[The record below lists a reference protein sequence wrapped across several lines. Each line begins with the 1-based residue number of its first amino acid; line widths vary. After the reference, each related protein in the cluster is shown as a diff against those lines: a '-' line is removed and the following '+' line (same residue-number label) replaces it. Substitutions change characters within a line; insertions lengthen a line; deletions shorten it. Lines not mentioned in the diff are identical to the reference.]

1 MSEINYKF
9 KDLKVYGSNEWL
21 ANDEKKYR
29 VVFDE
34 TECSFIYCELSF
46 FNKLF
51 DEREWDIK
59 INLKCYDSK
68 STEMCNLQVQ
78 KHVGKEDN
86 IVFVRE
92 GWGVKR
98 TGGYWKRGAYRWEAW
113 LDDVLVGSKSF
124 YIEKEGMV
132 NELSNPYFRIK
143 SIRLYEGPNSNV
155 EESKRVYY
163 DCFKQTET
171 RYVWVEFQAE
181 NLVKKYDYWACE
193 LFFNFKNDTG
203 QLKGSV
209 ERMLFVYKNDD
220 TITCTV
226 GWGSDHKGTWGG
238 DQYSVEVLFMDQ
250 IVAAYH
256 FDIGEDY
263 IEADDDNFEPFVNTQ
278 VVHETLQGEEETQQ
292 PESLDVVMQK
302 LDELIGL
309 GTIKAKIKEYSSY
322 LNFLKIRKEKGF
334 EDADKIN
341 LHAVF
346 TGNPGTGKTTV
357 ALMLGKIYKNLG
369 LLSKGHVHEV
379 DRADLVA
386 EYIGQTAPKVKE
398 AIKKAKGGI
407 LFIDEAYA
415 LARAGDDNKDFGKEV
430 IEILIKEMSD
440 GDGDI
445 AIVVAG
451 YPEEMNMF
459 LGSNPGLKSRF
470 NMYFDFPDYLPQE
483 LMEIANFCSK
493 KRNVTFTKEASD
505 LIYKKL
511 VEAYRSRTNTFGN
524 ARYVNSLIDEAKM
537 NLGLRVMAMPNS
549 QELTKEQLS
558 LIEVADVEK
567 IFASKQRN
575 IADIPVDEDL
585 LKESL
590 AELNRMIGLKT
601 VKTEIDELVK
611 LVLFYREIGKD
622 VRQTFSLHTVFKGSP
637 GTGKTTVA
645 RIVAQ
650 IFKALGILER
660 GHLVETDRQG
670 LVASYVGQTAAKTGE
685 MIDKA
690 MGGVLFIDEA
700 YALSTGGE
708 NDFGREAIETLLKRM
723 EDRRGDFILIA
734 AGYTD
739 NMNAFLEFNPGLKS
753 RFDRELLFEDYS
765 PEELM
770 LIANNIIGEKDIK
783 ATPEAA
789 DHLQKY
795 FKHIFEIK
803 DKFFGNGRL
812 VRKVMEDAIKHQ
824 HLRLSQVPAA
834 TRTPEMMKELTLEDV
849 KHLSLEEE
857 PSKNKGGQIGFRV
870 VG

>member
-1 MSEINYKF
+1 MAEINYKF
-9 KDLKVYGSNEWL
+9 KDIRVYGSNEWL

-46 FNKLF
+46 YNKLF
-51 DEREWDIK
+51 DERDWDIK

-68 STEMCNLQVQ
+68 STEMCDLQVQ
-78 KHVGKEDN
+78 KHVAKEDN
-86 IVFVRE
+86 IVYVRE
-92 GWGVKR
+92 GWGVKKI
-98 TGGYWKRGAYRWEAW
+98 GGYWKRGAYRWEAW
-113 LDDVLVGSKSF
+113 LDGVLIGSKSF
-124 YIEKEGMV
+124 YIEKEGKV
-132 NELSNPYFRIK
+132 TELFNPYFRIK
-143 SIRLYEGPNSNV
+143 NIRLYEGPNQNV

-163 DCFKQTET
+163 DCFKQSET

-220 TITCTV
+220 MITCTV

-238 DQYSVEVLFMDQ
+238 DQYSIEVLFMDQ
-250 IVAAYH
+250 IVAGYH
-256 FDIGEDY
+256 FDVGEEF
-263 IEADDDNFEPFVNTQ
+263 IESDEDNYEPFVQTPI
-278 VVHETLQGEEETQQ
+278 VHEHHTEEEQQ
-292 PESLDVVMQK
+292 PENLDSVMHK
-302 LDELIGL
+302 LDDLIGL
-309 GTIKAKIKEYSSY
+309 ATIKTKIKEYSSY
-322 LNFLKIRKEKGF
+322 LSFLKIRKEKGF
-334 EDADKIN
+334 DDTDKIN
-341 LHAVF
+341 LHSVF

-357 ALMLGKIYKNLG
+357 ALMLGKIYKSLG

-407 LFIDEAYA
+407 LFIDEAYS

-430 IEILIKEMSD
+430 IEIVIKEMSD

-445 AIVVAG
+445 AIIVAG

-459 LGSNPGLKSRF
+459 LNSNPGLKSRF
-470 NMYFDFPDYLPQE
+470 NMYFEFPDYLPQE
-483 LMEIANFCSK
+483 LMEIAKYCSK
-493 KRNVTFTKEASD
+493 NRNVKFTPEAD
-505 LIYKKL
+505 ALLYKKL

-537 NLGLRVMAMPNS
+537 NLGLRVMALPNY
-549 QELTKEQLS
+549 QELNKEQLS
-558 LIEVADVEK
+558 TIELADIEK
-567 IFASKQRN
+567 IFASKKRAM
-575 IADIPVDEDL
+575 ADIPVDDEL

-590 AELNRMIGLKT
+590 AKLNSMVGLRS

-645 RIVAQ
+645 RILAH

-660 GHLVETDRQG
+660 GNLVETDRQG
-670 LVASYVGQTAAKTGE
+670 LVANYVGQTATKTSE

-690 MGGVLFIDEA
+690 MGGVLFVDEA
-700 YALSTGGE
+700 YALSQGGE
-708 NDFGREAIETLLKRM
+708 SDFGKEAIETLLKRM

-739 NMNAFLEFNPGLKS
+739 NMNVFLEFNPGLKS
-753 RFDRELLFEDYS
+753 RFDREMVFEDYS

-770 LIANNIIGEKDIK
+770 EIANSILLEKEIK
-783 ATPEAA
+783 AKPEAEE
-789 DHLQKY
+789 HLKKY
-795 FKHIFEIK
+795 FQALYETK
-803 DKFFGNGRL
+803 DKYFGNGRL

-834 TRTPEMMKELTLEDV
+834 SRNPEMMKELTIEDV
-849 KHLSLEEE
+849 NHFKIEETD
-857 PSKNKGGQIGFRV
+857 NKGKTSPIGFRV

>member
-1 MSEINYKF
+1 MSEVNYKF
-9 KDLKVYGSNEWL
+9 KDIKVYGSNEWL

-51 DEREWDIK
+51 DSKDWDIK

-68 STEMCNLQVQ
+68 STEMCDLQVQ
-78 KHVGKEDN
+78 KHIAKDENV
-86 IVFVRE
+86 VFVRE
-92 GWGVKR
+92 GWGVKKI
-98 TGGYWKRGAYRWEAW
+98 GGYWKRGAYRWEAW
-113 LDDVLVGSKSF
+113 MDGVLIGSKSF
-124 YIEKEGMV
+124 YIEKEGVV

-143 SIRLYEGPNSNV
+143 NIRLYEGPNQNV

-163 DCFKQTET
+163 DCFKQSET
-171 RYVWVEFQAE
+171 RYIWVEFQAE

-193 LFFNFKNDTG
+193 LFFNFKNDNG
-203 QLKGSV
+203 QLKGGV
-209 ERMLFVYKNDD
+209 ERLLFVYKNDD

-238 DQYSVEVLFMDQ
+238 DQYSIEVLFMDQ
-250 IVAAYH
+250 IVAGYH
-256 FDIGEDY
+256 FDIGDEF
-263 IEADDDNFEPFVNTQ
+263 IEADEDSYEPYVQQMIGAEPTS
-278 VVHETLQGEEETQQ
+278 EEE
-292 PESLDVVMQK
+292 PPLESMDMVMQK
-302 LDELIGL
+302 MDELIGL
-309 GTIKAKIKEYSSY
+309 STIKAKIKEYSSY

-334 EDADKIN
+334 DDTDKIN
-341 LHAVF
+341 LHSVF

-445 AIVVAG
+445 AIIVAG
-451 YPEEMNMF
+451 YPEEMNNF

-483 LMEIANFCSK
+483 LEEIAKYCCK
-493 KRNVTFTKEASD
+493 KRNIVFTKEADD
-505 LIYKKL
+505 LLYKKL
-511 VEAYRSRTNTFGN
+511 VEAYRSRTHTFGN

-537 NLGLRVMAMPNS
+537 NLGLRIMAMPNF
-549 QELTKEQLS
+549 QEVSKEQLMTVE
-558 LIEVADVEK
+558 LADVVK
-567 IFASKQRN
+567 IFASKSRAL
-575 IADIPVDEDL
+575 ADIPIDEEL
-585 LKESL
+585 LTESL
-590 AELNRMIGLKT
+590 AQLKEMIGLAT
-601 VKTEIDELVK
+601 VKKEIDELVK
-611 LVLFYREIGKD
+611 LVKFYREIGKD

-645 RIVAQ
+645 RIVAH
-650 IFKALGILER
+650 IFKALGILEK
-660 GHLVETDRQG
+660 GNLVETDRQG
-670 LVASYVGQTAAKTGE
+670 LVANFVGQTATKTSE
-685 MIDKA
+685 MVDKA

-700 YALSTGGE
+700 YSLSQGGE
-708 NDFGREAIETLLKRM
+708 SDFGREAIETLLKRM
-723 EDRRGDFILIA
+723 EDNRGSFIVIA

-739 NMNAFLEFNPGLKS
+739 NMNEFLEFNPGLKS
-753 RFDRELLFEDYS
+753 RFDRELVFEDFS
-765 PEELM
+765 PDELM
-770 LIANNIIGEKDIK
+770 QIADYLLAEQGIK
-783 ATPEAA
+783 PTPEAI
-789 DHLQKY
+789 DHLKKY
-795 FKHIFEIK
+795 FTHVYEIK
-803 DKFFGNGRL
+803 DKYFGNGRL
-812 VRKVMEDAIKHQ
+812 VRKVIEDAVKHQ
-824 HLRLSQVPAA
+824 NLRLSQVPSA
-834 TRTPEMMKELTLEDV
+834 TRNAEMMKELTVEDV
-849 KHLSLEEE
+849 LHLSLEEL
-857 PSKNKGGQIGFRV
+857 PSKSKGSKIGFRV

>member
-1 MSEINYKF
+1 MSEVNYKF
-9 KDLKVYGSNEWL
+9 KDIKVYGSNEWL

-51 DEREWDIK
+51 DNKDWDIK

-68 STEMCNLQVQ
+68 STEMCDLQVQ
-78 KHVGKEDN
+78 KHIAKDENV
-86 IVFVRE
+86 VFVRE
-92 GWGVKR
+92 GWGVKKI
-98 TGGYWKRGAYRWEAW
+98 GGYWKRGAYRWEAW
-113 LDDVLVGSKSF
+113 MDGVLIGSKSF
-124 YIEKEGMV
+124 YVEKEGMV
-132 NELSNPYFRIK
+132 TELSNPYFRIK
-143 SIRLYEGPNSNV
+143 NIRLYEGPNQNV
-155 EESKRVYY
+155 DESKRVYY
-163 DCFKQTET
+163 DCFKQSET
-171 RYVWVEFQAE
+171 RYIWVEFQAE

-193 LFFNFKNDTG
+193 LFFNFKNDNG
-203 QLKGSV
+203 QLKGGV
-209 ERMLFVYKNDD
+209 ERLLFVYKNDD

-238 DQYSVEVLFMDQ
+238 DQYSIEVLFMDQ
-250 IVAAYH
+250 IVAGYH
-256 FDIGEDY
+256 FDIGDEF
-263 IEADDDNFEPFVNTQ
+263 IEADEDSFEPY
-278 VVHETLQGEEETQQ
+278 VHQIMGAEPASDEEHHV
-292 PESLDVVMQK
+292 PESIDAVMHK
-302 LDELIGL
+302 MDELIGL
-309 GTIKAKIKEYSSY
+309 ATIKAKIKEYSSY

-334 EDADKIN
+334 EDEDKIN
-341 LHAVF
+341 LHSVF

-407 LFIDEAYA
+407 LFVDEAYA

-451 YPEEMNMF
+451 YPDEMTNF

-483 LMEIANFCSK
+483 LQEIARYCSK
-493 KRNVTFTKEASD
+493 KRNIVFTAESEA
-505 LIYKKL
+505 LLYKKL
-511 VEAYRSRTNTFGN
+511 VEAYRTRTHTFGN

-537 NLGLRVMAMPNS
+537 NLGLRVMALPNT
-549 QELTKEQLS
+549 QEVTKEQLMTVE
-558 LIEVADVEK
+558 LQDVEK
-567 IFASKQRN
+567 IFASKQRAL
-575 IADIPVDEDL
+575 ADIPVDEDL
-585 LKESL
+585 LAESFNQLKE
-590 AELNRMIGLKT
+590 MIGLGS
-601 VKTEIDELVK
+601 VKKEIEELVK
-611 LVLFYREIGKD
+611 LVRFYREIGKD

-650 IFKALGILER
+650 IFKALGILEK

-670 LVASYVGQTAAKTGE
+670 LVANFVGQTATKTSE
-685 MIDKA
+685 MVDKA

-700 YALSTGGE
+700 YALSQGGDS
-708 NDFGREAIETLLKRM
+708 DFGREAVETLLKRM
-723 EDRRGDFILIA
+723 EDRRGQFIVIA

-739 NMNAFLEFNPGLKS
+739 NMNYFLEFNPGLKS
-753 RFDRELLFEDYS
+753 RFDRELVFDDFK

-770 LIANNIIGEKDIK
+770 QIANYILDDQGLKLSAD
-783 ATPEAA
+783 AA
-789 DHLQKY
+789 VHMSKY
-795 FKHIFEIK
+795 FTHVFEIK
-803 DKFFGNGRL
+803 DKYFGNGRL
-812 VRKVMEDAIKHQ
+812 VRKIMEETVKHQ
-824 HLRLSQVPAA
+824 NLRLSQLPAA
-834 TRTPEMMKELTLEDV
+834 NRNPEMMKDITLEDV
-849 KHLSLEEE
+849 LHFSLEEE
-857 PSKNKGGQIGFRV
+857 PSKNQPGKIGFRV

>member
-1 MSEINYKF
+1 MNEVNYKF
-9 KDLKVYGSNEWL
+9 KDIKVYGSNEWL

-51 DEREWDIK
+51 DNKDWDIK

-68 STEMCNLQVQ
+68 STEMCDLQVQ
-78 KHVGKEDN
+78 KHIAKDENV
-86 IVFVRE
+86 VFVRE
-92 GWGVKR
+92 GWGVKKI
-98 TGGYWKRGAYRWEAW
+98 GGYWKRGAYRWEAW
-113 LDDVLVGSKSF
+113 MDGVLIGSKSF
-124 YIEKEGMV
+124 YIEKEGVV

-143 SIRLYEGPNSNV
+143 NIRLYEGPNQNV

-171 RYVWVEFQAE
+171 RYIWVEFQAE

-193 LFFNFKNDTG
+193 LFFNFKNDNG
-203 QLKGSV
+203 QLKGGV
-209 ERMLFVYKNDD
+209 ERLLFVYKNDD

-238 DQYSVEVLFMDQ
+238 DQYSIEVLFMDQ
-250 IVAAYH
+250 IVAGYH
-256 FDIGEDY
+256 FDIGDEF
-263 IEADDDNFEPFVNTQ
+263 IEADEDGYEPYVQQLIGT
-278 VVHETLQGEEETQQ
+278 EPPTEEE
-292 PESLDVVMQK
+292 PPLESMDIVMHK
-302 LDELIGL
+302 MDELIGL
-309 GTIKAKIKEYSSY
+309 STIKVKIKEYSSY

-334 EDADKIN
+334 DDTDKIN
-341 LHAVF
+341 LHSVF

-445 AIVVAG
+445 AIIVAG
-451 YPEEMNMF
+451 YPEEMNNF

-483 LMEIANFCSK
+483 LQEIAKFCSK
-493 KRNVTFTKEASD
+493 KRNIVFTKEAEGI
-505 LIYKKL
+505 LYKKL
-511 VEAYRSRTNTFGN
+511 VEAYRSRTHTFGN

-537 NLGLRVMAMPNS
+537 NLGLRVMAMPNFMEAS
-549 QELTKEQLS
+549 KDQLMTVEL
-558 LIEVADVEK
+558 ADVVK
-567 IFASKQRN
+567 IFASKQRAL
-575 IADIPVDEDL
+575 ADIPIDEEL
-585 LKESL
+585 LSESL
-590 AELNRMIGLKT
+590 SQLKDMIGLT
-601 VKTEIDELVK
+601 GVKKEIDELVK
-611 LVLFYREIGKD
+611 LVKYYREMGKD

-645 RIVAQ
+645 RIVAH
-650 IFKALGILER
+650 IFKALGILEK
-660 GHLVETDRQG
+660 GNLVETDRQG
-670 LVASYVGQTAAKTGE
+670 LVANFVGQTATKTSE
-685 MIDKA
+685 MVDKA

-700 YALSTGGE
+700 YALSQGGDA
-708 NDFGREAIETLLKRM
+708 DFGREAVETLLKRM
-723 EDRRGDFILIA
+723 EDHRGNFIVIA

-739 NMNAFLEFNPGLKS
+739 NMNEFLEFNPGLKS
-753 RFDRELLFEDYS
+753 RFDRELVFEDFS

-770 LIANNIIGEKDIK
+770 QIADKLLSDQGIK
-783 ATPEAA
+783 ATPDAKE
-789 DHLQKY
+789 HLQKY
-795 FKHIFEIK
+795 FSHVYDIK

-812 VRKVMEDAIKHQ
+812 VRKVIEDAVKHQ
-824 HLRLSQVPAA
+824 NLRLSQLPAA
-834 TRTPEMMKELTLEDV
+834 SRNLEMMTELTLEDV
-849 KHLSLEEE
+849 IHLSLDEQ
-857 PSKNKGGQIGFRV
+857 PSKNKGSKIGFRV